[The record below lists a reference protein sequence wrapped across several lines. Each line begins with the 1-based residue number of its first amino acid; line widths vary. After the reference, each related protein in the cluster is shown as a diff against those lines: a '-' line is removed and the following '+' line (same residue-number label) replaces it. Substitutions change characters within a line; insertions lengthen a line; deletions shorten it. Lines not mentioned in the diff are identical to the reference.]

1 MDPDHAFRARLE
13 TDLAELC
20 NDDVPVDF
28 ILVGGDIAY
37 KADPGEYI
45 AANGTCVVPQTFKLS
60 NGYKLGGWVSTQRVK
75 RDKLT
80 PGRVARLEALCGWV
94 WDRFDDKWET
104 GFDHLR
110 DYSLENGHCLAP
122 YSYKLPDGY
131 KLGIWVGSQQSS
143 VQQHP
148 S

>member
-1 MDPDHAFRARLE
+1 M
-13 TDLAELC
+13 
-20 NDDVPVDF
+20 
-28 ILVGGDIAY
+28 GDRISY
-37 KADPGEYI
+37 VGEYI

-75 RDKLT
+75 HDKLT

-110 DYSLENGHCLAP
+110 DYSLENGHCLVP

-131 KLGIWVGSQQSS
+131 KLGIWVGSQQRRRDHLTPERKARLEALQGCIWK
-143 VQQHP
+143 VREDD
-148 S
+148 